1 MKPKRLFINDSF
13 CIHLACR
20 WTANALS
27 KNHRHWAC
35 SHAAFISSSIAW
47 VFWSTTEI
55 AFFYIHNN
63 KKEKRDAELGT
74 LWVVIYCNVSY
85 IEPGMRKLRLI

>member
-55 AFFYIHNN
+55 AFFIYTTTKK
-63 KKEKRDAELGT
+63 KKEMQNWGPCGWLFT
-74 LWVVIYCNVSY
+74 VMCLT
-85 IEPGMRKLRLI
+85 